1 MSSSL
6 MMEFRLGDLLG
17 KVDSLGCSGLA
28 AGHASVPGGPRRRRS
43 LPQRPTPGS
52 SSAVGA
58 PPGLTPRQQRRLSH
72 PTPQGAS
79 SRQQGPAW
87 PEPPAEARH
96 SSICRPLLGLT
107 LQAVGLLNGTL
118 ESRRRGKS
126 TPRRSG
132 GTDPI
137 HFPSSSFL
145 PEEVPSLEGREAR
158 PPDVSAGERRQVRKG
173 RLWLP

>member
-1 MSSSL
+1 MTLRSNPA
-6 MMEFRLGDLLG
+6 
-17 KVDSLGCSGLA
+17 LA
-28 AGHASVPGGPRRRRS
+28 AGLASLPRGPRRRRS
-43 LPQRPTPGS
+43 LPHSRLQQHCGCPS
-52 SSAVGA
+52 
-58 PPGLTPRQQRRLSH
+58 PGLTPRQQRRLSH
-72 PTPQGAS
+72 ATPQGACIAAA
-79 SRQQGPAW
+79 RPAW

-96 SSICRPLLGLT
+96 SSNSPPLLGLT
-107 LQAVGLLNGTL
+107 IQAVGLLNSTL

-145 PEEVPSLEGREAR
+145 PEEVPSLGGREAH

-173 RLWLP
+173 RLWLS